1 MALQTETIQVAGI
14 RCERCVN
21 RLAVALRAQDGLESA
36 NANLMGQVQ
45 LAWDDELTSRDA
57 LLAVLAGAG
66 FREVAAS

>member
-66 FREVAAS
+66 FREVAAG